1 MLGLVRSPRQA
12 SAPCSTEALT
22 CSFCG
27 RSQDRVRKVIAAPA
41 AVVCSDCIGSMMGL
55 VYGADR
61 SLFDDIVAGAAEPEP
76 SCRGE
81 VETYAGHY
89 IDWAGAAAARIDN
102 DGDMLTLTVRGRR
115 FSGPDFDALEP
126 QSAGAA
132 DLFRIERGVL
142 ADFRLDYAMPL
153 PVACAG
159 ATADRQLFVRI
170 HIAGRGE
177 PGACVQLSLSGREE
191 NAAGFGDFASAFAD
205 LAARSGE
212 AVIPKACIACAH
224 AGYNP
229 AGHGLYGA
237 LMCFRGLKAERRAAR
252 ERGDLTPLL
261 GRQDRFVQET
271 WLCGDWAPAPT
282 AELASA

>member
-1 MLGLVRSPRQA
+1 MLGLAKAPR
-12 SAPCSTEALT
+12 PCSTTVLT
-22 CSFCG
+22 CTFCG
-27 RSQDRVRKVIAAPA
+27 KSQDRVRKIIAAPA

-61 SLFDDIVAGAAEPEP
+61 PLFDDIVASAGECLADPTAR
-76 SCRGE
+76 RGDR
-81 VETYAGHY
+81 ETYAGRY
-89 IDWAGAAAARIDN
+89 IDWAGAAVARIDN

-115 FSGPDFDALEP
+115 FSGPDFDMLSPE
-126 QSAGAA
+126 GEG
-132 DLFRIERGVL
+132 DRGDFHIEQEVL
-142 ADFRLDYAMPL
+142 TDFRLDYAMPL

-170 HIAGRGE
+170 HIGGRGE
-177 PGACVQLSLSGREE
+177 AGACVQISLSEGDDSVSS
-191 NAAGFGDFASAFAD
+191 FGDFASAFAD
-205 LAARSGE
+205 LAVRSG
-212 AVIPKACIACAH
+212 AGVIPKACIACAH

-252 ERGDLTPLL
+252 ESGDLTPLL

-271 WLCGDWAPAPT
+271 WLCGDWTPAPT
-282 AELASA
+282 SERLPA